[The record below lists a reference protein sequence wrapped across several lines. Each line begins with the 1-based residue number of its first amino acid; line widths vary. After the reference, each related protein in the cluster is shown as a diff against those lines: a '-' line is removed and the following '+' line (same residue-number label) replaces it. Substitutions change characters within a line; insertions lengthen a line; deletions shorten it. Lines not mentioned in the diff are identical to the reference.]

1 MIVVKEIVLNL
12 VRDDSGQ
19 TIVETSFIY
28 LLIAI
33 ALITVLVIFGDE
45 VLVLYSNISNKI
57 LEIGK

>member
-1 MIVVKEIVLNL
+1 LNL

>member
-1 MIVVKEIVLNL
+1 VKEIVLNL